1 MFMLQ
6 FLATPGFVES
16 LQKLDKVPQ
25 EHVKQQLKF
34 FSQQDN
40 PLPFAKKL
48 RWYKDIFRFRVGN
61 YRVIFRLQQKT
72 IFLLLVRHRKDVYE
86 GL

>member
-1 MFMLQ
+1 MLQ
-6 FLATPGFVES
+6 FLATPDFVKS
-16 LQKLDKVPQ
+16 LQKLDKIPQ
-25 EHVKQQLKF
+25 EHVKEQLKF
-34 FSQQDN
+34 FSEHDN
-40 PLPFAKKL
+40 PLLLAKKL
-48 RWYKDIFRFRVGN
+48 RGYKDIFRFRVGN